1 MRMKKRRRR
10 KLRKGS
16 AKKRR
21 TVTRFSEKPDL
32 KCIKPFLL
40 QNIYT
45 WMWSFPTISFHLVS
59 VASKIFLT
67 WVEPFP
73 LSRCCNGKILFAKT
87 QNQIRYNPWQFIIY
101 VKIRALNHIMRKY
114 FSINTQI
121 NYLDQYYYLL
131 FSIST
136 IYI

>member
-45 WMWSFPTISFHLVS
+45 
-59 VASKIFLT
+59 
-67 WVEPFP
+67 
-73 LSRCCNGKILFAKT
+73 
-87 QNQIRYNPWQFIIY
+87 
-101 VKIRALNHIMRKY
+101 
-114 FSINTQI
+114 
-121 NYLDQYYYLL
+121 
-131 FSIST
+131 
-136 IYI
+136 